1 MFELNRLEGIMASL
15 EYVLNNKK
23 KRHILG
29 GILMSMSLMFAGLSI
44 TVITLKREEQLD
56 EQEYIE

>member
-15 EYVLNNKK
+15 EYVLNNQK

>member
-1 MFELNRLEGIMASL
+1 MASL